1 MLFLFMEAG
10 ESMDMLDQARL
21 CRLQMC
27 QLFESVEAYN
37 DFKGR
42 ELCAGQLTPKNAQ
55 VNRTAIKRQIVSLRQ
70 SLLNL
75 SDMLEGD

>member
-21 CRLQMC
+21 CRLQML
-27 QLFESVEAYN
+27 QLFESVEVYN
-37 DFKGR
+37 YFKGR
-42 ELCAGQLTPKNAQ
+42 ELCAGQLTPKNEQ